1 MSIDYDRKN
10 SGAAFG
16 VGECGASGARG
27 FAELMV
33 GWRVAGGYRRYKKEK
48 RGRKTRGLF

>member
-10 SGAAFG
+10 SGVAFG
-16 VGECGASGARG
+16 VGARGASGARG

-33 GWRVAGGYRRYKKEK
+33 GWCVAGGCRRYKKEK
-48 RGRKTRGLF
+48 